1 MRLNQIRDLI
11 AAVEAGSLRAA
22 ARRIGVS
29 QPAMTK
35 SLRQL
40 EQELHS
46 QLLLRTA
53 RGVVLTPAGR
63 AFIVRARV
71 IQTELR
77 RAAEDLAALH
87 GGAEGVVSF
96 GIAGVSTIA
105 LVPGAMARFRLKH
118 PQTYVHILEGS
129 RNSFIP
135 QVRDET
141 LDFAVAQSATGP
153 IESGIRFK
161 PLFRPELVVAGR
173 RGHPLAAS
181 RSLRE
186 LAHASWLVFNPPGTG
201 GILDRAFSTVSMP
214 PPKAA
219 VYCESYAS
227 ALALIARSDLLG
239 LVLGRIFDEPLTSPF
254 LQRINIKE
262 EIPAPTIGMFVRA
275 DTPLAPAAAAMAKAV
290 TAAAR
295 ALARPA

>member
-1 MRLNQIRDLI
+1 VRLNQIRDLI

-63 AFIVRARV
+63 AFIIRARV

-77 RAAEDLAALH
+77 KAEEDLAALR

-96 GIAGVSTIA
+96 GVAGVSTIV

-129 RNSFIP
+129 RNSVIP
-135 QVRDET
+135 LVRDET
-141 LDFAVAQSATGP
+141 LDFAVAQGATGP
-153 IESGIRFK
+153 IETGITFK

-173 RGHPLAAS
+173 RGHPLAAA
-181 RSLRE
+181 RSLRD
-186 LAHASWLVFNPPGTG
+186 LTDASWLVFYPPASG
-201 GILDRAFSTVSMP
+201 GILERVFGAADIP

-219 VYCESYAS
+219 VHCESYAA

-239 LVLGRIFDEPLTSPF
+239 LLLGRIFDEPYANRF

-262 EIPAPTIGMFVRA
+262 EMPAPTIGMFVRA
-275 DTPLAPAAAAMAKAV
+275 GTPLAPAAGAMAQAV
-290 TAAAR
+290 TAVAR